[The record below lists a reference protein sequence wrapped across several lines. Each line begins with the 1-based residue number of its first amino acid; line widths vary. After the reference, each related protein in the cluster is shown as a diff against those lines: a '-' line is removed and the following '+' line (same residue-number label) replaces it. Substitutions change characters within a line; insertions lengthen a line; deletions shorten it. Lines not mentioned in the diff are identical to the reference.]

1 MDEKFGFKEIIF
13 NYNYDEEEADP
24 KTIIENVEFFFET
37 DNYLGNNVQ
46 VIEQRVEPRYKSRE

>member
-24 KTIIENVEFFFET
+24 KTIIENVEVSFDT
-37 DNYLGNNVQ
+37 DNYLGIMFKPLNK
-46 VIEQRVEPRYKSRE
+46 E

>member
-13 NYNYDEEEADP
+13 NYNYDEEESDP
-24 KTIIENVEFFFET
+24 KTIIENVEAFFET

-46 VIEQRVEPRYKSRE
+46 AMNKE